1 MIKTFRETQ
10 SAGRTLVIAEIG
22 QAHDGSLGILNSL
35 IDSVAATGV
44 DAIKFQVHIAEAE
57 SSPLE
62 PFRVKFSS
70 VDETRFDYW
79 KRMELTPN
87 QWGEVKNRCESLG
100 VEFLAT
106 PFSNAAVDLLEQI
119 SVMRYKVGSGD
130 LSNTLL
136 LDKLAQTGKE
146 IILSTGICTY
156 EEIDSAVA
164 FLRERSV
171 PFTLMQCT
179 TKYPTQASDIGL
191 ARIKQLQARYDCPVG
206 LSDHSG
212 TVYAGF
218 GAATLGAAVIEVHVT
233 FDKRMFGPDSKASLT
248 VDEFGQ
254 LVEGVRF
261 LEQARKDGPDKVLDG
276 DKQALRLMF
285 GKALAVNRDLPS
297 GYVLQ
302 FDDLEGKKP
311 ANGGLLVS
319 SLNKVLGRRLVRS
332 KQRWDFI
339 GINDLE

>member
-1 MIKTFRETQ
+1 
-10 SAGRTLVIAEIG
+10 
-22 QAHDGSLGILNSL
+22 
-35 IDSVAATGV
+35 
-44 DAIKFQVHIAEAE
+44 
-57 SSPLE
+57 
-62 PFRVKFSS
+62 
-70 VDETRFDYW
+70 
-79 KRMELTPN
+79 
-87 QWGEVKNRCESLG
+87 
-100 VEFLAT
+100 
-106 PFSNAAVDLLEQI
+106 
-119 SVMRYKVGSGD
+119 
-130 LSNTLL
+130 
-136 LDKLAQTGKE
+136 
-146 IILSTGICTY
+146 
-156 EEIDSAVA
+156 
-164 FLRERSV
+164 
-171 PFTLMQCT
+171 
-179 TKYPTQASDIGL
+179 
-191 ARIKQLQARYDCPVG
+191 
-206 LSDHSG
+206 
-212 TVYAGF
+212 
-218 GAATLGAAVIEVHVT
+218 
-233 FDKRMFGPDSKASLT
+233 MFGPDSKASLT